1 MDISWT
7 WLGIVVLALIIF
19 ACASGF
25 RRGFVKEIVSAFFMI
40 ISFLLVWVINP
51 YVNTFVREY
60 TPVYNIVQSNCQEL
74 VMEQTGS
81 QKALDKEEQTQIMEK
96 MELPDILKTSLMENN
111 TAETYRYLAV
121 STFAEYIAD
130 SLAVMIVNGISFLL
144 SFIISAIVIRLL
156 SYILNV
162 LTNLPVIKGVNK
174 IAGGVVGG
182 CGVQEYIE
190 ARRFG
195 MARRLL
201 RTTEL
206 PVKTVAEHC
215 GFSGEVYFIR
225 RFRELHGRPPGR
237 YRIEQNS

>member
-121 STFAEYIAD
+121 STFAE
-130 SLAVMIVNGISFLL
+130 
-144 SFIISAIVIRLL
+144 
-156 SYILNV
+156 
-162 LTNLPVIKGVNK
+162 
-174 IAGGVVGG
+174 
-182 CGVQEYIE
+182 
-190 ARRFG
+190 
-195 MARRLL
+195 
-201 RTTEL
+201 
-206 PVKTVAEHC
+206 
-215 GFSGEVYFIR
+215 
-225 RFRELHGRPPGR
+225 
-237 YRIEQNS
+237 

>member
-182 CGVQEYIE
+182 
-190 ARRFG
+190 
-195 MARRLL
+195 
-201 RTTEL
+201 
-206 PVKTVAEHC
+206 AEVHNLYLDRV
-215 GFSGEVYFIR
+215 SDPDAA
-225 RFRELHGRPPGR
+225 L
-237 YRIEQNS
+237 